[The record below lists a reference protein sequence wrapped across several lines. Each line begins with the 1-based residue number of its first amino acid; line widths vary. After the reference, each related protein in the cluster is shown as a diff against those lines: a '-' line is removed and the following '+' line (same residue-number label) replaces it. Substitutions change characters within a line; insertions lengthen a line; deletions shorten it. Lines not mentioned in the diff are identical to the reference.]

1 MRKTEYISKRIVIM
15 CFSKRVMEKHI
26 SSAFFFLKNVFMF
39 GILNQR
45 HFAISK
51 TFVNF
56 VLLILNVH
64 AQKCFLNSAKCYHTL
79 LFISLNKSV
88 KIRSPS
94 SINMYPK

>member
-26 SSAFFFLKNVFMF
+26 SSAFLKKNVFMF
-39 GILNQR
+39 GILNQW

-56 VLLILNVH
+56 V
-64 AQKCFLNSAKCYHTL
+64 
-79 LFISLNKSV
+79 
-88 KIRSPS
+88 
-94 SINMYPK
+94 